1 MSWVRTD
8 QCIVQTLVVAL
19 AMIMRDEFGSRFP
32 HPGLAEQD
40 HPLQAGF
47 LDGPYKPLGVGVQI
61 GTPRRQLHRGHTGIG
76 ERLQELRGEQWI
88 AIMNEVTLAL

>member
-47 LDGPYKPLGVGVQI
+47 LDGPYKPFGVGV
-61 GTPRRQLHRGHTGIG
+61 GMS
-76 ERLQELRGEQWI
+76 LQMRCM
-88 AIMNEVTLAL
+88 ATLKVDVSE